1 MSEFGT
7 SSSTPLS
14 PEQIEQKKQQGRT
27 NYYLRLP
34 LSYVPFFQA
43 MARDYYQRGE
53 IKSPTIGLLAKTC
66 LITAGNAWNRM
77 QVQQMNKGYEKK
89 SRQVELERQRH
100 QQQQQD
106 HQERGEFVQSS
117 GDIASQSVPAE
128 RPLPFLA
135 EETKRQL
142 QQQTGNLVTR
152 SMTEPGNPT
161 FSPRLDTSST
171 TWKLQH
177 AQPADE
183 FY

>member
-43 MARDYYQRGE
+43 MARDYYQRGK

-66 LITAGNAWNRM
+66 LITAGNSWNRM

-117 GDIASQSVPAE
+117 GDIASQSH
-128 RPLPFLA
+128 
-135 EETKRQL
+135 
-142 QQQTGNLVTR
+142 R
-152 SMTEPGNPT
+152 SAKNIPWSQAVNDNDDT
-161 FSPRLDTSST
+161 FKS
-171 TWKLQH
+171 
-177 AQPADE
+177 ADE
-183 FY
+183 LKKLYESKGITPDKEVITYCRIDERS